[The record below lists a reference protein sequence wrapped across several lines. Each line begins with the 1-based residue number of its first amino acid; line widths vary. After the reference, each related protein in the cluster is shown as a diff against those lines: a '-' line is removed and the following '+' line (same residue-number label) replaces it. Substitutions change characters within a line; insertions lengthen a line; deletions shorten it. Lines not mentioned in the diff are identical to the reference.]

1 MGDKFLGFRRENG
14 TVGVRNL
21 IAIIPSVFCSA
32 KVAQRISESVPG
44 TVHFS
49 HPVGCSQV
57 GEDLEITAK
66 TLIGIGRNPNFAGV
80 VVVGLGCER
89 FTPRE
94 LFDGIA
100 PTGKM
105 LEMVVIQDEGDSIK
119 AIEAGTRFARK
130 MQQAA
135 SQQQRVEVDVSE
147 LMIGLNCGGSD
158 TTSGLVANPALGI
171 ASDKLVAQGGSSIL
185 TELTELLGT
194 EHILA
199 RRAVNEQ
206 VAADILRV
214 IGNMEER
221 LKQQTR
227 HSSNAKRKNL
237 ISTGNYDGGLS
248 SVVEKSLGGM
258 KKSGNAQF
266 VEVFAYGDAPTKRG
280 LLLLDGP
287 GHDGEVDHRAG
298 GGGRADR
305 LLPDRQRHTL
315 GIPRRAGDQ
324 DYRQS
329 AHLPAD
335 EREHRHQRRH
345 GHHRRKVAARSGRG
359 NLPGDSGRC
368 QRQTV
373 KGRSARPRR
382 TVLHHA
388 HAVRG
393 IEVHIC

>member
-1 MGDKFLGFRRENG
+1 MGDKFMGYRRENG
-14 TVGVRNL
+14 AFGVRNL

-32 KVAQRISESVPG
+32 KVAQRIAQQIPG

-89 FTPRE
+89 FMPQE
-94 LFDGIA
+94 LAEGIA
-100 PTGKM
+100 STGKM
-105 LEMVVIQDEGDSIK
+105 LETVVIQDEGDSIK
-119 AIEAGTRFARK
+119 AIDTGVRYARK

-135 SQQQRVEVDVSE
+135 SLERREEADVSE

-158 TTSGLVANPALGI
+158 TTSGLIANPALGI
-171 ASDKLVAQGGSSIL
+171 ASDMLVAQGGSSIL

-199 RRAVNEQ
+199 RRAINEE
-206 VAADILRV
+206 VANDILRV
-214 IGNMEER
+214 IRDMETR
-221 LKQQTR
+221 LKRQTSN
-227 HSSNAKRKNL
+227 SSNEKRKHL

-266 VEVFAYGDAPTKRG
+266 VEVFKYGNAPTRKG

-287 GHDGEVDHRAG
+287 GHDGEVTTGQAAAG
-298 GGGRADR
+298 AQIVCF
-305 LLPDRQRHTL
+305 PT
-315 GIPRRAGDQ
+315 
-324 DYRQS
+324 
-329 AHLPAD
+329 
-335 EREHRHQRRH
+335 
-345 GHHRRKVAARSGRG
+345 GRG
-359 NLPGDSGRC
+359 TPSGFPGVPVIKITGNPRTYERMMENMDINAGAVITGEKTLQQAGEEIYNEILAVASGKLC
-368 QRQTV
+368 
-373 KGRSARPRR
+373 KAE
-382 TVLHHA
+382 VLGHDEQFCIT
-388 HAVRG
+388 RMP
-393 IEVHIC
+393 

>member
-1 MGDKFLGFRRENG
+1 MGDKFLGYRRENG

-32 KVAQRISESVPG
+32 KVAQRISEGIPG
-44 TVHFS
+44 SVHFS

-57 GEDLEITAK
+57 GDDLDITAK

-89 FTPRE
+89 FSPHE
-94 LFDGIA
+94 LAEGIA
-100 PTGKM
+100 STGKM
-105 LEMVVIQDEGDSIK
+105 LETVIIQDEGDSLK
-119 AIEAGTRFARK
+119 TIELGMRHARK

-135 SQQQRVEVDVSE
+135 SQQQREEADVSE

-158 TTSGLVANPALGI
+158 ATSGLVANPALGI

-199 RRAVNEQ
+199 RRAANEQ
-206 VAADILRV
+206 VAQDILTV
-214 IGNMEER
+214 IRNMEER
-221 LKQQTR
+221 LTRQTQN
-227 HSSNAKRKNL
+227 SSNVKRKHL

-266 VEVFAYGDAPTKRG
+266 VEVFAYGDAPTKKG

-287 GHDGEVDHRAG
+287 GHDGEATTG
-298 GGGRADR
+298 
-305 LLPDRQRHTL
+305 
-315 GIPRRAGDQ
+315 
-324 DYRQS
+324 
-329 AHLPAD
+329 
-335 EREHRHQRRH
+335 E
-345 GHHRRKVAARSGRG
+345 VAAGAQIVCFPTGRG
-359 NLPGDSGRC
+359 TPSGFPGVPVIKITGNPRTYQRMKENLDINAGTIMTGEKSLQEVGEEIYQEILAVASG
-368 QRQTV
+368 
-373 KGRSARPRR
+373 KLSKAE
-382 TVLHHA
+382 VLGHDEQFCIT
-388 HAVRG
+388 RKP
-393 IEVHIC
+393 

>member
-1 MGDKFLGFRRENG
+1 MGDKFLGYRRENG
-14 TVGVRNL
+14 AVGVRNL

-57 GEDLEITAK
+57 GDDLDVTAN

-89 FTPRE
+89 FSPHE
-94 LFDGIA
+94 LAEGIA
-100 PTGKM
+100 STGKM
-105 LEMVVIQDEGDSIK
+105 LETVVIQDEGDSLK
-119 AIEAGTRFARK
+119 TIELGTRHARR

-135 SQQQRVEVDVSE
+135 SQEQRQETDVSE

-158 TTSGLVANPALGI
+158 ATSGLVANPALGI

-206 VAADILRV
+206 VAQDILTV
-214 IGNMEER
+214 IHNMEER
-221 LKQQTR
+221 LTRQTQA
-227 HSSNAKRKNL
+227 SSNAKRKHL

-266 VEVFAYGDAPTKRG
+266 VEVFKYGSAPTKKG
-280 LLLLDGP
+280 LLLLEGP
-287 GHDGEVDHRAG
+287 GHDGEATTG
-298 GGGRADR
+298 
-305 LLPDRQRHTL
+305 
-315 GIPRRAGDQ
+315 
-324 DYRQS
+324 
-329 AHLPAD
+329 
-335 EREHRHQRRH
+335 E
-345 GHHRRKVAARSGRG
+345 VAAGAQIICFPTGRG
-359 NLPGDSGRC
+359 TPSGFPGVPVIKITGNPRTYERMKENIDINAGRVITGERSLQEMGAEIYQEILSVASG
-368 QRQTV
+368 
-373 KGRSARPRR
+373 KLSKAE
-382 TVLHHA
+382 VLGHDEQFCIT
-388 HAVRG
+388 RMP
-393 IEVHIC
+393 